1 MRGNGADRNKI
12 STGTCQAFDMLREI
26 LGQFIECTGAH
37 TLKNKL
43 NIGVRNEKS
52 WRYAPRHELPRQAL
66 IIVDGRAGPQATDQ
80 TDSLAWFFCQQSS
93 AHNPARSFIRKKRSL
108 GVDPKRR

>member
-1 MRGNGADRNKI
+1 MGGNGADRDKI
-12 STGTCQAFDMLREI
+12 SARAREAFDMPREI
-26 LGQFIECTGAH
+26 LGQFIEGAGAH

-66 IIVDGRAGPQATDQ
+66 IIVDGRPGPQATDQ
-80 TDSLAWFFCQQSS
+80 TDRLARFFC
-93 AHNPARSFIRKKRSL
+93 HHILLIIHL
-108 GVDPKRR
+108 GLHSKGMEPWR